1 MPLKSI
7 FSVSQPRSGHHLM
20 EMMLRASLRE
30 RFRYCEFYTEPG
42 CCGAIPCKRR
52 QEFASQNYVLFM
64 QKSHDMNAAD
74 PLPNGVDVILIQTRE
89 PTLRS
94 LSNYE
99 LDLRFHN
106 LAHSSPYLQ
115 YFLAT
120 EAFYNVRFY
129 HKWIKPGYANALL
142 LRYEDLLLAPSDSLA
157 RLLRHLGIE
166 ISDVDLAA
174 GVREVRFSSADRS
187 SFSLRKMETSRFFD
201 PDIFREFLSLLSR
214 DANYLDYPPWSE
226 ASKSTGTIG
235 AIYQALRAAHERNFP
250 AVLAAVGPILHPQD
264 VWPAVWQLY
273 AEALLGIGEQKIGR
287 RMLEKLLRIHPEY
300 LDGYLAL
307 ATIERNRGDLEA
319 ARTLVRTGVE
329 RTGNV
334 IRAREFLTYDWPDE
348 ALRAWLPSVAE
359 TVSREDVIAAFRWI
373 LGREPESEDVI
384 TAHLRCLGAQD
395 LRLTLL
401 RSDEFRKFFAGL
413 HQTGPRERSRSEPPM
428 LLSAELVGEA
438 FRWIL
443 GREPE
448 SATVIAAHQKARSPE
463 ELRYVLLNSEEFRR
477 FFPH

>member
-7 FSVSQPRSGHHLM
+7 FSVSQPRSGHHVM

-42 CCGAIPCKRR
+42 CCGAIPCIRR
-52 QEFASQNYVLFM
+52 QEFASRNYVLFM
-64 QKSHDMNAAD
+64 QKSHDMKAED
-74 PLPNGVDVILIQTRE
+74 PLPNGVDVILIQMRE

-106 LAHSSPYLQ
+106 LAHSTAYLQ

-120 EAFYNVRFY
+120 EALYDVRFY
-129 HKWIKPGYANALL
+129 HKWIKRKHDKAWL
-142 LRYEDLLLAPSDSLA
+142 LRYEDLLLNPNDSLA
-157 RLLRHLGIE
+157 RLLKRLEIE
-166 ISDVDLAA
+166 IAEDDLAA
-174 GVREVRFSSADRS
+174 GVGEVRFSSADRS
-187 SFSLRKMETSRFFD
+187 SFPLRKMETSRFFE
-201 PDIFREFLSLLSR
+201 PGIFREFLSLLCHE
-214 DANYLDYPPWSE
+214 ANYIDYPPWSE
-226 ASKSTGTIG
+226 PAESTGTIG
-235 AIYQALRAAHERNFP
+235 AIYQALRASHERNFP
-250 AVLAAVGPILHPQD
+250 AVLAALGPILHPQA

-273 AEALLGIGEQKIGR
+273 AEALFGIGEPKIGR
-287 RMLEKLLRIHPEY
+287 IMLEKLLRIHPEY

-307 ATIERNRGDLEA
+307 ATIERNHGNLQA
-319 ARTLVRTGVE
+319 ARALIRTGVE

-348 ALRAWLPSVAE
+348 ALRAWLPSVIE
-359 TVSREDVIAAFRWI
+359 TVSREDVVAAFRWI
-373 LGREPESEDVI
+373 LGREPESENVI
-384 TAHLRCLGAQD
+384 AAHLRCLGAQD

-401 RSDEFRKFFAGL
+401 RSDEFRQFFSRFR
-413 HQTGPRERSRSEPPM
+413 QTRLRNESQLQSQIPV
-428 LLSAELVGEA
+428 SAELVREA

-448 SATVIAAHQKARSPE
+448 SAAVIAAHQQARSPE
-463 ELRYVLLNSEEFRR
+463 ELRNILLNSQEFQK
-477 FFPH
+477 FFSH

>member
-42 CCGAIPCKRR
+42 CCGAIPCRRR
-52 QEFASQNYVLFM
+52 QEFASQNYALFM

-74 PLPNGVDVILIQTRE
+74 PLPKDVDLILIQTRE

-106 LAHSSPYLQ
+106 LAHSPPYLQ

-120 EAFYNVRFY
+120 EAFYDVRFY
-129 HKWIKPGYANALL
+129 QKWIKPERENALL

-157 RLLRHLGIE
+157 CLLKRLEIE
-166 ISDVDLAA
+166 ITEDDLAA
-174 GVREVRFSSADRS
+174 GVREVRFSSTDRS
-187 SFSLRKMETSRFFD
+187 SFTLRKMETSRFFEQS
-201 PDIFREFLSLLSR
+201 IFLEFLSLLSHE
-214 DANYLDYPPWSE
+214 ANYLDYPPWSVP
-226 ASKSTGTIG
+226 AKSAGTIG

-250 AVLAAVGPILHPQD
+250 AVLAAVGPILHPEA
-264 VWPAVWQLY
+264 VWPGVWQLY
-273 AEALLGIGEQKIGR
+273 AEALLGIGEHKIGY

-307 ATIERNRGDLEA
+307 ATIERNRGNLEA

-334 IRAREFLTYDWPDE
+334 IRAREFLTYNWPDE
-348 ALRAWLPSVAE
+348 ALRAWVPNVAE
-359 TVSREDVIAAFRWI
+359 TVSRDDVIAAFRWI
-373 LGREPESEDVI
+373 LGRDPESEDVI

-401 RSDEFRKFFAGL
+401 RSNEFRKFFVGL
-413 HQTGPRERSRSEPPM
+413 RQTGSSERSRSEPSM
-428 LLSAELVGEA
+428 LLSAELVREA
-438 FRWIL
+438 FRWVL

-463 ELRYVLLNSEEFRR
+463 ELRYILLNSEEFRR
-477 FFPH
+477 FFPP